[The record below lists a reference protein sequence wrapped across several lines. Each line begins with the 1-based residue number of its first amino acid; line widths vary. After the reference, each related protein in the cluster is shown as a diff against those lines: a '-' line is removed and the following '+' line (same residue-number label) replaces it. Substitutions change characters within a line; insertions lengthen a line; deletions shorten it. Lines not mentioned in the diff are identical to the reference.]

1 MDAHTRI
8 VQGLGKVVDEHIAW
22 LSQWHQVAFY
32 GGPER
37 NVKAAALVAPSAFV
51 NWLERAGKAL
61 EGQQGLIK
69 RLGELH
75 DQLHTTAKLV
85 LMRTPDGEALAI
97 EDYEKVLTRFDEF
110 ITAIRR
116 MERAFSEA
124 EAGLDPLTGLRTR
137 TGLQEDFNREVN
149 RMKKAGTP
157 FVIAMLD
164 LDHFK
169 AINDNHGHDTGDR
182 VLVSAANCLLRHI
195 RTYDD
200 AYRLGGEEFL
210 ILFKGLDETGA
221 QNVLERLRVAFTRM
235 DVKGADGAPLGISAS
250 FGYVGASPDKT
261 LDSLLQEADKALYK
275 AKREGRNR
283 VVKA

>member
-1 MDAHTRI
+1 MDPHTRI
-8 VQGLGKVVDEHIAW
+8 VQGLSKVVDEHIAW

-37 NVKAAALVAPSAFV
+37 NMKATSLATPGAFPA
-51 NWLERAGKAL
+51 WLERAGTAL
-61 EGQQGLIK
+61 ESQQPLLK
-69 RLGELH
+69 RLGELY
-75 DQLHTTAKLV
+75 DQLHTAAKLV

-97 EDYEKVLTRFDEF
+97 QDYEKVLTRFDEF

-116 MERAFSEA
+116 MERAYSEA
-124 EAGLDPLTGLRTR
+124 EAGLDALTGLRTR
-137 TGLQEDFNREVN
+137 MGLSEDYTRELNRLKN
-149 RMKKAGTP
+149 AGAP
-157 FVIAMLD
+157 FVMAVFD

-169 AINDNHGHDTGDR
+169 SINDNYGHDAGDR
-182 VLVSAANCLLRHI
+182 VLVATSNCLLRHI

-210 ILFKGLDETGA
+210 IIFKGLDSAGA

-235 DVKGADGAPLGISAS
+235 DVRTIDGAQLGVTAS
-250 FGYVGASPDKT
+250 IGFVQASVDK
-261 LDSLLQEADKALYK
+261 SLETILQEADAALYR

-283 VVKA
+283 VVRG